1 MSPRPRIGRSR
12 GPLTL
17 EALEERTLLSISVD
31 LTVSGA
37 LTITGDNANNRI
49 TILKNGANLVITAI
63 QSDLNGMPNGSVS
76 FALASVNEIDI
87 TQGNGSNVTQIGNTS
102 GGGFAIPG
110 NIN

>member
-1 MSPRPRIGRSR
+1 MSPRRRIGRSR

-49 TILKNGANLVITAI
+49 TIPRPERHCQSPAPASLPSRMRKN
-63 QSDLNGMPNGSVS
+63 
-76 FALASVNEIDI
+76 
-87 TQGNGSNVTQIGNTS
+87 
-102 GGGFAIPG
+102 
-110 NIN
+110 